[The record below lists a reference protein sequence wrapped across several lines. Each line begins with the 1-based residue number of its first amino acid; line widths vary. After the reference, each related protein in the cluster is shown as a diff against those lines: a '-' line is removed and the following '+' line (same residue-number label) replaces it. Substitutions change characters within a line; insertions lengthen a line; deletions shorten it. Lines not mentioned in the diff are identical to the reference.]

1 MSGPNKQRL
10 AEILPVLAEWAAT
23 IDAMEREITPLRAMF
38 KFVESPLTDAIYA
51 LADRYTKAIALQ
63 VGDADD
69 WLDYYW
75 NERDMGRAGPTA
87 VGMPCGT
94 EVLLSTIRDLARV
107 IAWGS
112 GDA

>member
-23 IDAMEREITPLRAMF
+23 IHAMEREITPLRAMF
-38 KFVESPLTDAIYA
+38 KFVESPLTDAIYT
-51 LADRYTKAIALQ
+51 LANRYTRAIALQ
-63 VGDADD
+63 VGDTES

-75 NERDMGRAGPTA
+75 TERDMGRAGPTT
-87 VGMPCGT
+87 VGMPDGT
-94 EVLLSTIRDLARV
+94 EIRLSTIRDLARV
-107 IAWGS
+107 IAWEA